1 MALQIQLDL
10 CTACGDCEPLCP
22 TSSIAP
28 AKGVYRIDTATCTE
42 CEGEFDLPQCVDA
55 CMQDDCIVPA

>member
-1 MALQIQLDL
+1 MALQIMRDA

-22 TSSIAP
+22 TGSIAP

-42 CEGEFDLPQCVDA
+42 CEGDFDLPQCLDA
-55 CMQDDCIVPA
+55 CLQDDCIVPA